1 MRGEVINRLVVTER
15 GKPVGVLSISDVV
28 ASMVEAG
35 AVRRGTVAD
44 VMSRSMLVCRAG
56 TPITA
61 VARGM
66 TDARFRSVL
75 VLDAAGKPLGVVSGQ
90 DLLAFCKEGGCEDEP
105 VERVMHEAL
114 TIHPGASLREAA
126 DKMIEHH
133 HHRLIVVDPNQEHGI
148 PLGAISSFD
157 IVAEM
162 AQPGSVWQA

>member
-1 MRGEVINRLVVTER
+1 
-15 GKPVGVLSISDVV
+15 
-28 ASMVEAG
+28 
-35 AVRRGTVAD
+35 
-44 VMSRSMLVCRAG
+44 
-56 TPITA
+56 
-61 VARGM
+61 
-66 TDARFRSVL
+66 
-75 VLDAAGKPLGVVSGQ
+75 
-90 DLLAFCKEGGCEDEP
+90 
-105 VERVMHEAL
+105 MHEAL